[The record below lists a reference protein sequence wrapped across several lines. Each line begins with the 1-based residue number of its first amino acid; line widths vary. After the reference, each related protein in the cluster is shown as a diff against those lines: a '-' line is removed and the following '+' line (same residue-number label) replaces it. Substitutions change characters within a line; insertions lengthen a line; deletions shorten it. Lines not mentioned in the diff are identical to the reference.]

1 MKGYSCWESGEQG
14 GFTLLE
20 LLVALAV
27 FAIMATAAYSGL
39 QSVLRARVAVEAESQ
54 RLTELQMAFHFLERD
69 LAQTLNRGIRDEYGQ
84 LRPGLE
90 GNAVTGALITFT
102 RAGWDNPLD
111 RPRATLQRLSYR
123 LREGF
128 LVRSHWSALDR
139 SGFSQPQDI
148 SLLSRVQEIEIRFLD
163 EQNDWRTIWPPPV
176 VDQEP
181 IDPPR
186 AVELSVTL
194 SDWGEITRLFR
205 LPAL

>member
-1 MKGYSCWESGEQG
+1 MNGRSCREASVQY

-39 QSVLRARVAVEAESQ
+39 QSVLRVRVAVETESR

-69 LAQTLNRGIRDEYGQ
+69 LAQTVNRGVRDEYGQ
-84 LRPGLE
+84 FRPALE
-90 GNAVTGALITFT
+90 GNSVTGALITFT

-128 LVRSHWSALDR
+128 LVRAHWNALDR
-139 SGFSQPQDI
+139 GGFSKPREI
-148 SLLSRVQEIEIRFLD
+148 SLLSGVDEIQIRFLD
-163 EQNDWRTIWPPPV
+163 EQNDWRAIWPPPV
-176 VDQEP
+176 VDQAP
-181 IDPPR
+181 TDLPR
-186 AVELSVTL
+186 ALELSVTL